1 MGRYPLSSGFTRQ
14 FQQEP
19 TCHFDV
25 AAIPCQH
32 LLFKTFGCNE
42 TDIRSFCQ
50 WLAPQLH
57 DEAIIHGLQDK
68 LANHDIPD
76 VQRLYAFVQETS
88 QELAAQAK
96 AEPYTAR
103 YCNHLI
109 TLLHSFL
116 DLIDAFTVHGLQRIA
131 RSRTAVNSL
140 PENSEGVSSVYNVT
154 EDYQYQ
160 IMEYFQHF
168 ELLLAKELASTENN
182 ARVLVKSYVAHY
194 LDTILH
200 HTEQLISNTDSTL
213 EMLHGWETVL
223 QNREE
228 QELYN

>member
-1 MGRYPLSSGFTRQ
+1 M
-14 FQQEP
+14 
-19 TCHFDV
+19 
-25 AAIPCQH
+25 
-32 LLFKTFGCNE
+32 
-42 TDIRSFCQ
+42 
-50 WLAPQLH
+50 
-57 DEAIIHGLQDK
+57 
-68 LANHDIPD
+68 
-76 VQRLYAFVQETS
+76 
-88 QELAAQAK
+88 
-96 AEPYTAR
+96 
-103 YCNHLI
+103 I

-131 RSRTAVNSL
+131 RSSTAVNSL
-140 PENSEGVSSVYNVT
+140 PENSEEVSSVYNVT

-168 ELLLAKELASTENN
+168 ELLLAKESASTENN

-200 HTEQLISNTDSTL
+200 HTEQLINNTDSTL